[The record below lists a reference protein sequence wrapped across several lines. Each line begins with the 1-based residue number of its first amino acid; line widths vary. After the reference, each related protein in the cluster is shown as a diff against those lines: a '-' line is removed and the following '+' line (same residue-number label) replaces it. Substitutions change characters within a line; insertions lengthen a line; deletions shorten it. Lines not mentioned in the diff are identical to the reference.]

1 MVVYVDPHKGFAIGV
16 GTNTCWARRMTA
28 ASSKLCVR
36 LTLAIT
42 WPQSAL
48 GEEDLLA
55 EGAQVNGIVGLP
67 IQKSEEDI
75 HVTRHALPLDH
86 H

>member
-1 MVVYVDPHKGFAIGV
+1 MGF
-16 GTNTCWARRMTA
+16 C
-28 ASSKLCVR
+28 SVR
-36 LTLAIT
+36 TLAIT

>member
-1 MVVYVDPHKGFAIGV
+1 MGCNRKINTQLVTGV
-16 GTNTCWARRMTA
+16 P
-28 ASSKLCVR
+28 
-36 LTLAIT
+36 TLAIT

-55 EGAQVNGIVGLP
+55 EAAQVYGIVGLP

-75 HVTRHALPLDH
+75 HVPRHAKLLDH
-86 H
+86 R